1 MRFLVRWPFVNRN
14 VSCIR
19 YTRPPLNRWT
29 SITILLSQTFKKKQ
43 KKRAKFQVS
52 GDNYWL
58 SRCSRTGKLKPR
70 QAIYDHL
77 QIKGNTNR
85 FVDRLIDWP
94 TSDGLGSFLRTFTVL
109 KGSGVCFQ
117 RLLEWPLACHGPQNM
132 TWRWPRWLV
141 LDIEVV
147 TVLHTESW
155 MLKSNEI
162 FLLLYMQ
169 ITSSFFF
176 FKSCFAVETAIRF
189 PMVPSVCIS

>member
-1 MRFLVRWPFVNRN
+1 MRILVRWPSVNRK

-19 YTRPPLNRWT
+19 YARSPLKRWT
-29 SITILLSQTFKKKQ
+29 SITILLSQTLKKK
-43 KKRAKFQVS
+43 KNERSSKL

-58 SRCSRTGKLKPR
+58 SRCSRTGKLEPR
-70 QAIYDHL
+70 QAMYDHL
-77 QIKGNTNR
+77 QIKGSTNR

-94 TSDGLGSFLRTFTVL
+94 TSHGLGSLLRTFTVL

-132 TWRWPRWLV
+132 TCRWPRWLV

-147 TVLHTESW
+147 SVLHTESW
-155 MLKSNEI
+155 MFKSNEI

-169 ITSSFFF
+169 ITSSFF
-176 FKSCFAVETAIRF
+176 
-189 PMVPSVCIS
+189 